1 MSSSPLSSSPALE
14 DESSDGHPIRFVVRE
29 TGLTTHTIRAWERR
43 FGAVRPTRS
52 AGGTRRYSD
61 ADVARLRA
69 LAAAVTNGHRI
80 GDIAHLSKEE
90 LALLREERSTGCLE
104 PWIDNTSRSALAE
117 IRSAVAALDC
127 TGLEAVLADELG
139 RLGGVRF
146 AQEVAAPAL
155 RDVGQRWVE
164 GQVSIASEHLLSR
177 QLQQLLGNVLSRC
190 NGRSGG
196 PRILVTTPEGDRH
209 EFGALM
215 ASIVAASSGAVVV
228 YLGADTP
235 VDTVVSAAC
244 QLEARAVL
252 LSCVALPEGSQ
263 RRYFRGLRKELDER
277 VPIWV
282 GGHAA
287 VNDPALEYFSDF
299 DDLKA
304 RVGTLC
310 DAYVGALAG

>member
-1 MSSSPLSSSPALE
+1 MPSLLSPPPQSEEAE
-14 DESSDGHPIRFVVRE
+14 KTEGHPIRFVVRE
-29 TGLTTHTIRAWERR
+29 TGLTSHTIRAWERR
-43 FGAVRPTRS
+43 FGVVRPMRS

-61 ADVARLRA
+61 ADVGRLRA
-69 LAAAVTNGHRI
+69 LAAAVADGHRI
-80 GDIAHLSKEE
+80 GDIAPLSKQE
-90 LALLREERSTGCLE
+90 LDLLRDQKAAECLD
-104 PWIDNTSRSALAE
+104 PWVDDTSRSALVE
-117 IRSAVAALDC
+117 IRTAVAALDG
-127 TGLEAVLADELG
+127 TGLEAVLADELA

-155 RDVGQRWVE
+155 RDVGERWVE
-164 GQVSIASEHLLSR
+164 GTVSIASEHLLSR

-228 YLGADTP
+228 YLGPDTP
-235 VDTVVSAAC
+235 VDTVVSAAS
-244 QLEARAVL
+244 QLEVGAVL
-252 LSCVALPEGSQ
+252 LSCVALSEGSQ
-263 RRYFRGLRKELDER
+263 RRYFRGLRRDLDER

-287 VNDPALEYFSDF
+287 LNDPALEHFSGF
-299 DDLKA
+299 DDLKV
-304 RVGTLC
+304 RVRSLC
-310 DAYVGALAG
+310 DAYGSALAG